1 MDTVSCVSLFNLQGH
16 NKELR
21 SVCWNPNGEY
31 LASVSND
38 VVKVWSSASG
48 ECIHEL
54 RSDGINF
61 NCCIFHPASPGILLV
76 GGYQVTDIY
85 IQSIF
90 LMLKVTSLIEFFNG
104 SKL

>member
-21 SVCWNPNGEY
+21 SVCWNPKGEY

-38 VVKVWSSASG
+38 VVKVWSLASG

-54 RSDGINF
+54 HGNNF
-61 NCCIFHPASPGILLV
+61 HSCIFHPAASGILVV
-76 GGYQVTDIY
+76 GGYQVIEIY
-85 IQSIF
+85 MQSIF
-90 LMLKVTSLIEFFNG
+90 LMLNVT
-104 SKL
+104 